1 MFLSG
6 SWCFLKRLTVAL
18 LFLLSV
24 LLVLGCSARDPSTLA
39 LEIADEWATE
49 NIDKISK
56 DLTASIVNDNP
67 LLKTVA
73 AAAVEKEISKRVS
86 WEYSRP
92 VEVGPDLYEVVATA
106 YSDIE
111 LPVMG
116 LYRISL
122 CYYLTIDI
130 EQRRVLDASADMQ
143 SFTFRKV

>member
-6 SWCFLKRLTVAL
+6 SWCFLKGLTVAL

-67 LLKTVA
+67 LL
-73 AAAVEKEISKRVS
+73 
-86 WEYSRP
+86 
-92 VEVGPDLYEVVATA
+92 
-106 YSDIE
+106 
-111 LPVMG
+111 
-116 LYRISL
+116 
-122 CYYLTIDI
+122 
-130 EQRRVLDASADMQ
+130 
-143 SFTFRKV
+143 